1 MMNLVATCCILLA
14 FLSLS
19 GCLHSV
25 RLPDA
30 EDREAVRTGE
40 KVIVLFRHQSV
51 YDSKPRETLGT
62 YPTDGFGLEM
72 GCLDDDDKPIVPVI
86 FLSSPSEQAR
96 KEGWAY
102 LVCPCRSGP
111 EPARHRLDFH
121 SGPVGAIEID
131 LLFGQVP

>member
-40 KVIVLFRHQSV
+40 KVIVLLRHQSV

-72 GCLDDDDKPIVPVI
+72 GCLDDDDKPIAPVI
-86 FLSSPSEQAR
+86 FLSSPSTSC
-96 KEGWAY
+96 
-102 LVCPCRSGP
+102 LDPRSFFIP
-111 EPARHRLDFH
+111 PAP
-121 SGPVGAIEID
+121 SGSGRPRGS
-131 LLFGQVP
+131 